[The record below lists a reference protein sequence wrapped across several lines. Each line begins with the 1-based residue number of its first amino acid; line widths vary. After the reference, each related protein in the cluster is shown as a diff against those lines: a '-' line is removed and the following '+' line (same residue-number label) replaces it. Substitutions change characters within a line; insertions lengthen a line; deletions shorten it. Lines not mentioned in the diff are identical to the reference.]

1 MPTITVLDSTIH
13 YQDTGSG
20 TAVVLLHG
28 NPGSSHLWRNVIPN
42 LGPGRLLAPDLIGMG
57 RSGKPELSYSFA
69 DHARYLDAW
78 FDALDLDRVIL
89 VGHDWGGAL
98 AFDWATRHPERVLGI
113 AFLESIVKPMA
124 WEDLSPQA
132 RERWEMIRTPGAGET
147 MVLEQNLFLRTAF
160 TGGGVLTPVSDD
172 DMEAYLEPFPTP
184 QSRRPILAWARQIP
198 LGGEPAELV
207 ARIETF
213 DVWLATSTSVPKLLL
228 TFEGAP
234 SLLIGNEMVEWCATH
249 IASLETVSCGR
260 AGHHAP
266 EDRPKEIAAAI
277 SDWADRHGL
286 R

>member
-1 MPTITVLDSTIH
+1 
-13 YQDTGSG
+13 
-20 TAVVLLHG
+20 
-28 NPGSSHLWRNVIPN
+28 
-42 LGPGRLLAPDLIGMG
+42 
-57 RSGKPELSYSFA
+57 
-69 DHARYLDAW
+69 
-78 FDALDLDRVIL
+78 
-89 VGHDWGGAL
+89 
-98 AFDWATRHPERVLGI
+98 
-113 AFLESIVKPMA
+113 
-124 WEDLSPQA
+124 
-132 RERWEMIRTPGAGET
+132 

-172 DMEAYLEPFPTP
+172 DMEAYLKPFPTP

-213 DVWLATSTSVPKLLL
+213 DAWLASSTSVPKLLL
-228 TFEGAP
+228 TFEGTP
-234 SLLIGNEMVEWCATH
+234 SLLIGNEMVVWCATH
-249 IASLETVSCGR
+249 IASLETVSCGQ